1 MNMQPAIL
9 PQSPVAWIGVGNM
22 GLPIISHFI
31 NTGIDV
37 HIFDIN
43 QSNIKLAQTLGA
55 KVYPDL
61 GSLLQN
67 KKYIFTSL
75 PNDQVFLDLT
85 TRDKG
90 ILELADL
97 NSIYVDTSTVSV
109 GASEKVASHAIKT
122 YIKYVR
128 VALSGNPT
136 VAKAAQLTT
145 IASGD
150 KASYEEILPLLR
162 LVGKTHFYIGDAE
175 QARLMKLVINLMIS
189 VSAGMMAEALT
200 LGRSGGLDW
209 QQMLEIMES
218 SAVASPMVKYKTPV
232 LKNRDF
238 TSTMS
243 AIAQTKDIDLI
254 LDAGKSHGVP
264 LQITAALRQMYQS
277 LISQGN
283 GDEDY
288 IAIVK
293 QVERA
298 AGLNDKEVL

>member
-1 MNMQPAIL
+1 MQSDKL
-9 PQSPVAWIGVGNM
+9 PQSSVAWIGVGNM

-31 NTGIDV
+31 NAGVDV
-37 HIFDIN
+37 HIYDIN
-43 QSNIKLAQTLGA
+43 QANIKLAQNLGA
-55 KVYPDL
+55 KAYPDL
-61 GSLLQN
+61 GSLLRE

-75 PNDQVFLDLT
+75 PNDQIF
-85 TRDKG
+85 
-90 ILELADL
+90 LELATSDKGVL
-97 NSIYVDTSTVSV
+97 ELANKNSIYVDTSTISVS
-109 GASEKVASHAIKT
+109 ASEKVAEHAVKSC
-122 YIKYVR
+122 IKYVR

-136 VAKAAQLTT
+136 VAKAAQLTI

-150 KASYEEILPLLR
+150 KASYEEILPLLK
-162 LVGKTHFYIGDAE
+162 LAGKTYFYIGEAE
-175 QARLMKLVINLMIS
+175 EARLMKLVINLMIS

-209 QQMLEIMES
+209 KQMLEIMES

-232 LKNRDF
+232 LKKRDF

-264 LQITAALRQMYQS
+264 MQITATLRQMYQS

-283 GDEDY
+283 GHEDY

-298 AGLNDKEVL
+298 AGLNDKELL